1 MEKDILKEL
10 SEYLDIPIGNIELGL
25 VVPHSNF
32 TTVQYRYTD
41 DVGNITTSSIDL

>member
-1 MEKDILKEL
+1 MQSIQKEL
-10 SEYLDIPIGNIELGL
+10 SEYLDIPIENIEVGL
-25 VVPHSNF
+25 VVPHLNF